1 MRFLACSWC
10 VYTMLTL
17 RAPRTMS
24 GTPWDDLTEGMRR
37 PWQVSFFFFIFWF
50 IGWLCKC
57 LELCY
62 SIHWQKI
69 VYICLETFAIFFSLI
84 TQSYEKF
91 VCWYFDIAMQFLF
104 WTYWNK
110 NNNIYYKNPN
120 SYPMAHII
128 WTILRSQY
136 LWCLSLDYY
145 WCLLLKKC
153 VFMELIYWWSFY
165 CI

>member
-1 MRFLACSWC
+1 M
-10 VYTMLTL
+10 
-17 RAPRTMS
+17 PRTLLFY
-24 GTPWDDLTEGMRR
+24 TLTKDR
-37 PWQVSFFFFIFWF
+37 
-50 IGWLCKC
+50 
-57 LELCY
+57 
-62 SIHWQKI
+62 
-69 VYICLETFAIFFSLI
+69 VYLFRNFRHFFSLI

-145 WCLLLKKC
+145 WCLLLTKMC
-153 VFMELIYWWSFY
+153 FY
-165 CI
+165 GTYLLMILLLHLVDVMINYFTHLAVSLKNFKDCQGFDGRKSQLL